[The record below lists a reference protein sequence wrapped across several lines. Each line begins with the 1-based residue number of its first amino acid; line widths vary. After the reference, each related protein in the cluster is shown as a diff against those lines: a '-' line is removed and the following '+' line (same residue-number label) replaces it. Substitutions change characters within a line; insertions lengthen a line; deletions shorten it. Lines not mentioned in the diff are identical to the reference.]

1 MFISLPGVL
10 ERAADRC
17 ETARD
22 SATKQL
28 GFSLRELLRHLR
40 LVRAAH
46 ERIGELFETW
56 VDNAEDVDQAVADDK
71 EANPTYEGETDANK

>member
-1 MFISLPGVL
+1 MLVSLPGVL

-22 SATKQL
+22 GATKQL

-40 LVRAAH
+40 LVRADP
-46 ERIGELFETW
+46 ERIGEMFETW
-56 VDNAEDVDQAVADDK
+56 VDNAEDVAEAVEDEK
-71 EANPTYEGETDANK
+71 LRGEW